1 MNREIWVDPGTYL
14 PLRMTASRAPGESY
28 VMDYTWIPFA
38 EAGAGLMWP
47 EPPRG
52 WLEDRRPSLDADR
65 AARAAAETEAAIAA
79 SRAAVGGYWGLL

>member
-47 EPPRG
+47 EPPAGARKV
-52 WLEDRRPSLDADR
+52 PAPPAPDASG
-65 AARAAAETEAAIAA
+65 APP
-79 SRAAVGGYWGLL
+79 G